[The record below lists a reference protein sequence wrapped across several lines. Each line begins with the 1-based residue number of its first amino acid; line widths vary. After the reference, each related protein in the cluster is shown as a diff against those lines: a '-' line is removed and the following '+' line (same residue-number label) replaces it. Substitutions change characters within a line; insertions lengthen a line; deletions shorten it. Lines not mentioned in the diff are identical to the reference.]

1 MGFSR
6 QEEWSGLPC
15 LPPGDLP
22 DPGIELTSH
31 HVSCIGRWVLYCYS
45 HLRSPPIQLSPLHL
59 AQGCQH
65 QPPASF
71 LERPLCPGAR
81 VSRMPPSG
89 RPCKHHCGW
98 CVQSSIQ
105 MSHPVAPLAWNSERQ
120 HRGHLGPDCPL
131 WGAIPR
137 PHLLYNHRTDRRWVP
152 QRHTGD
158 HCICSMWGQNV
169 ACGFYLRWRGQEMLA
184 RKGRSLKCVNRSV
197 VSNSLWVFLIPVAL
211 YTSQGARI

>member
-1 MGFSR
+1 MTLWTVARHAPLSMGFSR
-6 QEEWSGLPC
+6 QEERSGLPC
-15 LPPGDLP
+15 PPPGDLP

-31 HVSCIGRWVLYCYS
+31 HVSCIGRWVLYCYG

-105 MSHPVAPLAWNSERQ
+105 MSRPVAPLAWNSERP

-137 PHLLYNHRTDRRWVP
+137 MVGVL
-152 QRHTGD
+152 
-158 HCICSMWGQNV
+158 
-169 ACGFYLRWRGQEMLA
+169 F
-184 RKGRSLKCVNRSV
+184 
-197 VSNSLWVFLIPVAL
+197 
-211 YTSQGARI
+211 